1 MTEIRLAT
9 LQDSEQAVKLLLAFH
24 KACDLPF
31 EVTTAWALALFKA
44 CVNDKDKIAIIKEG
58 GILLGMV
65 GPSLVGPFKQCLEIA
80 WWVDPEK
87 RGGSL
92 GMLKIYEN
100 WAKDNG
106 AKLIEVKSMNKFP
119 ETEKIYDRLGYEPLE
134 KSWIK
139 VV

>member
-1 MTEIRLAT
+1 MIRLAT
-9 LQDSEQAVKLLLAFH
+9 LADSEHAVKLLLNFH

-44 CVNDKDKIAIIKEG
+44 CVNDKDKIAIIKDG

-80 WWVDPEK
+80 WWVEPEK
-87 RGGSL
+87 RGGSIK
-92 GMLKIYEN
+92 MLNMYED
-100 WAKDNG
+100 WAKANG
-106 AKLIEVKSMNKFP
+106 AKLIEVKSMHKFP
-119 ETEKIYDRLGYEPLE
+119 ETGVIYERLGYEPLE
-134 KSWIK
+134 KSWVK